1 MELLFLHFIITK
13 KDDNSK
19 KLFSFSKNV
28 VNCVKLSLTIL
39 TVCFAFLLVA
49 CGQKEEV
56 TYYQRIDQSNQ
67 FDMRLTYY
75 HKGDIVTKQTTENF
89 ISYKSLGIDES
100 QEEQKNAAKAKIE
113 ELSKQY
119 QTVKGIKE
127 KVSFDKN
134 GIKENIEIDYDKAD
148 LKELASLPGMM
159 ISNEKNAKKIS
170 MKASGEALEKS
181 GFKKAENG
189 KFEELK
195 K

>member
-1 MELLFLHFIITK
+1 MKKNHLL
-13 KDDNSK
+13 
-19 KLFSFSKNV
+19 
-28 VNCVKLSLTIL
+28 KLSLTIL

-49 CGQKEEV
+49 CGQKEDV

-75 HKGDIVTKQTTENF
+75 HKGDVVTKQTTENF

-127 KVSFDKN
+127 KVTYEKNGVKETVEINFNKVDFDK
-134 GIKENIEIDYDKAD
+134 
-148 LKELASLPGMM
+148 LATLPGMYTD
-159 ISNEKNAKKIS
+159 KNTRKSKKVS
-170 MKASGEALEKS
+170 MKSSKELLTSK
-181 GFKKAENG
+181 GFKEITDG
-189 KFEELK
+189 KFEKLK
-195 K
+195 

>member
-1 MELLFLHFIITK
+1 MKKNHLL
-13 KDDNSK
+13 
-19 KLFSFSKNV
+19 
-28 VNCVKLSLTIL
+28 KLSLTIL

-75 HKGDIVTKQTTENF
+75 HKGDVVTKQTTENF

-119 QTVKGIKE
+119 QTVK
-127 KVSFDKN
+127 

-181 GFKKAENG
+181 GFKKVENG

>member
-1 MELLFLHFIITK
+1 MKKNHLL
-13 KDDNSK
+13 
-19 KLFSFSKNV
+19 
-28 VNCVKLSLTIL
+28 KLSLTIL

-67 FDMRLTYY
+67 CDMRLTYY
-75 HKGDIVTKQTTENF
+75 HKGDVVTKQTTENF

-119 QTVKGIKE
+119 QTVK
-127 KVSFDKN
+127 

-181 GFKKAENG
+181 GFKKVENG

>member
-1 MELLFLHFIITK
+1 MKEVSMMKKNHLL
-13 KDDNSK
+13 
-19 KLFSFSKNV
+19 
-28 VNCVKLSLTIL
+28 KLSLTIL

-67 FDMRLTYY
+67 FDMRLTY
-75 HKGDIVTKQTTENF
+75 
-89 ISYKSLGIDES
+89 
-100 QEEQKNAAKAKIE
+100 
-113 ELSKQY
+113 Y

-181 GFKKAENG
+181 GFKKVENG

>member
-1 MELLFLHFIITK
+1 MK
-13 KDDNSK
+13 KRYLK
-19 KLFSFSKNV
+19 P
-28 VNCVKLSLTIL
+28 
-39 TVCFAFLLVA
+39 LLVGFVSLFALITLIA
-49 CGQKEEV
+49 CGTQEKKMSF
-56 TYYQRIDQSNQ
+56 QRIDQNLQ
-67 FDMRLTYY
+67 YDLRLTYY
-75 HKGDIVTKQTTENF
+75 YKNDVVTKQTTKSF
-89 ISYKSLGIDES
+89 LSYKSLGATKKEDVKDKIDKAS
-100 QEEQKNAAKAKIE
+100 QR
-113 ELSKQY
+113 Y
-119 QTVKGIKE
+119 QNIKGIKE

-181 GFKKAENG
+181 GFKKVENG

>member
-1 MELLFLHFIITK
+1 MKEVSMMKKNHLL
-13 KDDNSK
+13 
-19 KLFSFSKNV
+19 
-28 VNCVKLSLTIL
+28 KLSLTIL

-181 GFKKAENG
+181 GFKKVENG

>member
-1 MELLFLHFIITK
+1 MKKNHLL
-13 KDDNSK
+13 
-19 KLFSFSKNV
+19 
-28 VNCVKLSLTIL
+28 KLSLTIL

-119 QTVKGIKE
+119 QTVK
-127 KVSFDKN
+127 
-134 GIKENIEIDYDKAD
+134 
-148 LKELASLPGMM
+148 
-159 ISNEKNAKKIS
+159 
-170 MKASGEALEKS
+170 
-181 GFKKAENG
+181 
-189 KFEELK
+189 ELK
-195 K
+195 KKSHLIKTVLKKI